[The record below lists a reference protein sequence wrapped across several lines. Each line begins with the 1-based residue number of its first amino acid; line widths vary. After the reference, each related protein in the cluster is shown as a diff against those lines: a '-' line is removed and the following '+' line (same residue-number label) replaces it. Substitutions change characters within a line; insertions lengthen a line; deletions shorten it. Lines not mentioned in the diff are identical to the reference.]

1 MKRYSTIFLKIAIFL
16 IGSPVLALCIFGV
29 VKLVTD
35 PINQDYAHILYPL
48 IAGAYVSAIPFYIA
62 LYHAFRLLCYI
73 DNNIAFS
80 QLSVNAL
87 KSIKRCASA
96 FSIVYVIIMPFVY
109 LVADKDDAPG
119 LVFFGLIPVFVG
131 MVIAVFAAVLQR
143 LLQDAI
149 DIKSEN
155 DLTV

>member
-1 MKRYSTIFLKIAIFL
+1 MKRYSTTFLKIAVFL
-16 IGSPVLALCIFGV
+16 IGSPVLILCIYVGM
-29 VKLVTD
+29 KLVNN
-35 PINQDYAHILYPL
+35 PVSQDYAHIVYPM
-48 IAGAYVSAIPFYIA
+48 IAGAYVSAVPFYLA
-62 LYHAFRLLCYI
+62 LYEAFRLLCYI
-73 DNNIAFS
+73 DRNTAFS

-87 KSIKRCASA
+87 KNIKRCASV
-96 FSIVYVIIMPFVY
+96 FGIVYVVVLPFVC
-109 LVADKDDAPG
+109 LFADKEDAPG
-119 LVFFGLIPVFVG
+119 IIFLGLIPVVAG

>member
-1 MKRYSTIFLKIAIFL
+1 MKRYSTIFLKIAVFL
-16 IGSPVLALCIFGV
+16 IGSPVLVLCIYGII
-29 VKLVTD
+29 KLVTN
-35 PINQDYAHILYPL
+35 PINQDYAYILYPL
-48 IAGAYVSAIPFYIA
+48 ITGAYVSAIPFYIA

-80 QLSVNAL
+80 LLSVNAL
-87 KSIKRCASA
+87 KSIKRCAST

-119 LVFFGLIPVFVG
+119 LVFIGLIPVFAG